1 MTVKHHKIFT
11 TFFKIGMFTLGGGY
25 AMIPLIRREIVKNNQ
40 WIKDEEFCELLAL
53 AQSSPGPVAI
63 NSSVFVGYKLR
74 GMSGSLTAALGTAL
88 PSFLIILA
96 IAMYF
101 ADFRD
106 NEVVANIFK
115 GIRPAVVALI
125 AAPLYSLSKRMKLG
139 AKALLFSVLVTLSVS
154 WAGISPVWV
163 IIAAGLIGLGT
174 GLITKEEK

>member
-1 MTVKHHKIFT
+1 
-11 TFFKIGMFTLGGGY
+11 MFTLGGGY

-74 GMSGSLTAALGTAL
+74 GMTGSLSAALGTAL

-106 NEVVANIFK
+106 NKVVENIFK

-139 AKALLFSVLVTLSVS
+139 ATSLLFAALACIAVA
-154 WAGISPVWV
+154 WAGISPIWI
-163 IIAAGLIGLGT
+163 IIAAGLIGLGA
-174 GLITKEEK
+174 GLVMKEKK

>member
-1 MTVKHHKIFT
+1 
-11 TFFKIGMFTLGGGY
+11 MFTLGGGY
-25 AMIPLIRREIVKNNQ
+25 AMIPLIRLEIVKNNQ

-74 GMSGSLTAALGTAL
+74 GIAGSLTAALGTAL

-106 NEVVANIFK
+106 NLVVKSVFK

-125 AAPLYSLSKRMKLG
+125 AAPLYSLSKRMQMG
-139 AKALLFSVLVTLSVS
+139 TKALLLAILACILVA
-154 WAGISPVWV
+154 WARISPIWI
-163 IIAAGLIGLGT
+163 IIAAGLIGLGR
-174 GLITKEEK
+174 GFIMKEKK